1 MLFDA
6 ERGINIM
13 EVLEEKIGYVFKN
26 KQYLKT
32 ALVHSSY
39 ANESKSKIQSNER
52 QEFLGDT
59 VLGLI
64 VSNYLFNRFPQ
75 YSEGELT
82 RMRSF
87 LVCEKA
93 LYRFAQKISLNDYIL
108 LGKGERSGHGS
119 ERPSIMADT
128 FEAIIAAIYLDGG
141 LDSATQFVLPFV
153 EEMLKNNK
161 NAMFEDYKTILQEI
175 IQQNP
180 EEHLEYIL
188 AKESGPDHNK
198 KFTINVCL
206 NTKNVVLGSGTGKSK
221 KEAEQQAAKK
231 VLELMGY
238 HY

>member
-1 MLFDA
+1 MK
-6 ERGINIM
+6 I
-13 EVLEEKIGYVFKN
+13 EVISTTLPGNKTNKEEFN
-26 KQYLKT
+26 K
-32 ALVHSSY
+32 
-39 ANESKSKIQSNER
+39 
-52 QEFLGDT
+52 F
-59 VLGLI
+59 
-64 VSNYLFNRFPQ
+64 
-75 YSEGELT
+75 
-82 RMRSF
+82 
-87 LVCEKA
+87 
-93 LYRFAQKISLNDYIL
+93 
-108 LGKGERSGHGS
+108 SGHCAG
-119 ERPSIMADT
+119 ICYMADT

-206 NTKNVVLGSGTGKSK
+206 NTKSVVLGSGTGKSK

-231 VLELMGY
+231 VLELMGH

>member
-1 MLFDA
+1 MP
-6 ERGINIM
+6 EGINIM
-13 EVLEEKIGYVFKN
+13 EMLEEKIGYVFKN
-26 KQYLKT
+26 KQYLQT
-32 ALVHSSY
+32 ALIHSSY
-39 ANESKSKIQSNER
+39 ANESKNKIQSNER

-59 VLGLI
+59 ILGLI

-93 LYRFAQKISLNDYIL
+93 LYGFAQKINLNDYIL
-108 LGKGERSGHGS
+108 LGKGERSVHGS

-141 LDSATQFVLPFV
+141 IDFATQFVLPFV

-161 NAMFEDYKTILQEI
+161 NAMFEDYKTILQEV

-206 NTKNVVLGSGTGKSK
+206 NTKSVVLGSGTGKSK